1 MLMVML
7 ATVPL
12 LYLAVASIIIYVFH
26 TSIIAVRK
34 KTTTTTIIIYQ
45 TVAIILSLALAAH
58 WQLDAWDRGKDH
70 LHELKAYIKLAC
82 LVYDF
87 DD

>member
-34 KTTTTTIIIYQ
+34 K
-45 TVAIILSLALAAH
+45 
-58 WQLDAWDRGKDH
+58 QL
-70 LHELKAYIKLAC
+70 LQL
-82 LVYDF
+82 
-87 DD
+87 